1 VPPALVVPLLV
12 EAAPS
17 VPQPY
22 VVVDRTLPDALLAA
36 PSLPAAQVVLAL
48 AYLLAALVLVM
59 QVPAAQVLAPA
70 ALVLAMQVPAA
81 QVLVH
86 LVPALVVVTPPPAV
100 LLVFALEVLVVV
112 FVPPLEVAPLP
123 AQLRV
128 PERIMSALLVPPQMF
143 ALLLLSLV
151 LLLETAP
158 SFLKRP
164 AAAQTET
171 SRTPCYTIY
180 LGGYSL
186 GCSCN
191 PMSYFRK
198 QKILSSLG
206 LL

>member
-1 VPPALVVPLLV
+1 
-12 EAAPS
+12 
-17 VPQPY
+17 
-22 VVVDRTLPDALLAA
+22 
-36 PSLPAAQVVLAL
+36 VVLAL

-59 QVPAAQVLAPA
+59 QVPAAQVLAPAALVLAPA

-143 ALLLLSLV
+143 ALLLVSLV

-191 PMSYFRK
+191 PMSYFLK
-198 QKILSSLG
+198 KKIL
-206 LL
+206 